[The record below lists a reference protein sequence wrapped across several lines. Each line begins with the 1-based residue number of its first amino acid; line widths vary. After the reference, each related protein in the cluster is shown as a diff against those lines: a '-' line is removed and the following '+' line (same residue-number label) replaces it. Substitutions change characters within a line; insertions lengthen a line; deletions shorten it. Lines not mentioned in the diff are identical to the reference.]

1 MIQKWEILSS
11 EIVYQKKWLKIKEE
25 ACKLPDGQ
33 IIDPYIIVDV
43 PNFCNVFLV
52 TAADEVIMV
61 KQYRH
66 AAGIISIE
74 MPGGMIDKGED
85 PMVAAARELQEE
97 TGYTSD
103 QMECLFTISPNPPL
117 ENNRAWFFIAKNAVQ
132 NRQVELDQ
140 FEDIELIK
148 YSKTEFMQRLLNNEF
163 THGTQLGAM
172 FAAAVKLGWLVTP

>member
-74 MPGGMIDKGED
+74 MPGE
-85 PMVAAARELQEE
+85 
-97 TGYTSD
+97 
-103 QMECLFTISPNPPL
+103 
-117 ENNRAWFFIAKNAVQ
+117 
-132 NRQVELDQ
+132 
-140 FEDIELIK
+140 
-148 YSKTEFMQRLLNNEF
+148 
-163 THGTQLGAM
+163 
-172 FAAAVKLGWLVTP
+172 